1 MGSPPAPERSSS
13 PPASH
18 PVFWRDWQRRFH
30 RRPLVL
36 ATLNNAALA
45 LMDLLGVKRVPDQMR
60 LFDAQPHLAVFL
72 LMERGMIA
80 LGL

>member
-1 MGSPPAPERSSS
+1 M
-13 PPASH
+13 
-18 PVFWRDWQRRFH
+18 
-30 RRPLVL
+30 L